1 MQPFSLYFKSLYSLS
16 SHASKNVNLLT
27 SPPRIMIFVVVSF
40 SSLFSCDFRYTIEK
54 AIGFLAEVA
63 EFSHSNVSIKSSK
76 QISLLKDVEKPANL
90 QSLLS

>member
-16 SHASKNVNLLT
+16 SHARKNVNLLA

-40 SSLFSCDFRYTIEK
+40 SSLFSCDFRCTIEK
-54 AIGFLAEVA
+54 AIGSLAEVA

-76 QISLLKDVEKPANL
+76 
-90 QSLLS
+90 